1 VANSQEEQTYLFL
14 HGLRMPRSVKL
25 CPAVELLPATS
36 VNDPDVALQAAT
48 TSEDAA
54 VFLLFLPRI
63 DSQLRI
69 VARDQE
75 ALATLVWNAGWDAL
89 LLSAVFASEIS
100 QNIES
105 ESPAEKV
112 TGQSALRVTN
122 AHLHGGRREP
132 VELDESDCLWLEQHF
147 QSARELLG
155 NEAFASSMHCLA
167 SYHWH
172 PHPRS
177 RLALLWAG
185 IEGLFKIE
193 SELTFRLSLT
203 AAKFLEPDDRDAAR
217 TTFISI
223 KRLYKHRS
231 LAVHGGKL
239 KGDSNV
245 LVLESAQLLQSLIR
259 RCIEFQALPDVDE
272 LVL

>member
-1 VANSQEEQTYLFL
+1 
-14 HGLRMPRSVKL
+14 MPRPVKL

-36 VNDPDVALQAAT
+36 IDDPNVALQAAT

-54 VFLLFLPRI
+54 VFLLFLPWI

-69 VARDQE
+69 VARDQK

-89 LLSAVFASEIS
+89 LLSAVFATEIS

-105 ESPAEKV
+105 ESPAGEV
-112 TGQSALRVTN
+112 SGQTALRVTN
-122 AHLHGGRREP
+122 AHLYGGRREP
-132 VELDESDCLWLEQHF
+132 IEIDESDCLWLEQHF
-147 QSARELLG
+147 LSARELLG

-203 AAKFLEPDDRDAAR
+203 AAKFLEPHDRDAAR
-217 TTFISI
+217 ATFIAI

-239 KGDSNV
+239 KGNNTV
-245 LVLESAQLLQSLIR
+245 LVSESAQLLQSLVR
-259 RCIEFQALPDVDE
+259 RCIEFQALPDVDA